1 MITLSYNAHGTKK
14 ETERQKMN
22 APHEKEGSGS
32 GADRHT
38 EFQKQINQ
46 RWWLL
51 FLHLNAAFSSTVTF

>member
-32 GADRHT
+32 AQTGIQNFKSKLIKDGG
-38 EFQKQINQ
+38 FFFCILMQ
-46 RWWLL
+46 RSVLR
-51 FLHLNAAFSSTVTF
+51 